1 MFCATFPRVSSR
13 NKYTQEIYGVGFF
26 SFIFVRKK
34 NYINN
39 KKYNKIVND
48 KLKLTFR
55 NP

>member
-1 MFCATFPRVSSR
+1 MELA
-13 NKYTQEIYGVGFF
+13 F
-26 SFIFVRKK
+26 SLLFLLEKK